1 MNKPVQPKLSMQEP
15 QVLDFQFHGKAGE
28 FFRIWI
34 VNLCLTI
41 VTLGIYSAWAK
52 VRTHQYFYGHT
63 SLGGS
68 SFEYTALPMQ
78 ILKGRLIAFGLFIL
92 YQVITSFFPFAAFPI
107 MLLFAAILPWIIV
120 RSMMFRHFNTR
131 YRNIR
136 FGFDGSYVQ
145 ALIAYVL
152 LPIGSACTAGLL
164 YPYTACRQQRWLA
177 NHSRFGDTQMSAELK
192 AGAFYSIYLSA
203 LFLMISTGVL
213 FFLVQTAAPTLTP
226 LIPLVILPFYYLVYA
241 YIKVQVM
248 NLTLNNLR
256 LGEHCFE
263 SRMRTLAYLWI
274 FISNTFAIVFTLGLA
289 TPWAMIRSA
298 NYRATCT
305 SAHIHGDLD
314 QFVQAQQDQQNAFG
328 EELGETLDL
337 EFGV

>member
-1 MNKPVQPKLSMQEP
+1 MNEPVQPKLSMQEP

-41 VTLGIYSAWAK
+41 LTLGIYSAWAK

-63 SLGGS
+63 TLGGS

-92 YQVITSFFPFAAFPI
+92 YQVITNFFPLVTFPI
-107 MLLFAAILPWIIV
+107 LLLFAAVLPWIIV

-152 LPIGSACTAGLL
+152 LPIGSVCTAGLL
-164 YPYTACRQQRWLA
+164 YPYAACRQQRWLA
-177 NHSRFGDTQMSAELK
+177 NHSRFGDAQMSAELK
-192 AGAFYSIYLSA
+192 AGTFYSIYLSA

-213 FFLVQTAAPTLTP
+213 FYLVQTSAPTLTP

-248 NLTLNNLR
+248 NLTLNKLR
-256 LGEHCFE
+256 LGEHHFE

>member
-1 MNKPVQPKLSMQEP
+1 MNKPVQPKLAIQKP

-41 VTLGIYSAWAK
+41 LTLGIYSAWAK

-63 SLGGS
+63 TLGGS

-92 YQVITSFFPFAAFPI
+92 YQVITNFFPLAALPM
-107 MLLFAAILPWIIV
+107 MLLFAAVLPWIIV

-136 FGFDGSYVQ
+136 FGFDGGYVQ

-152 LPIGSACTAGLL
+152 LPVGSAFTAGLL
-164 YPYTACRQQRWLA
+164 YPYAVCRQQRWLA
-177 NHSRFGDTQMSAELK
+177 NHSRFGDTQMSAEFK

-226 LIPLVILPFYYLVYA
+226 LLPLVVLPFYYLVYA
-241 YIKVQVM
+241 YIKVNVV
-248 NLTLNNLR
+248 NLTLNNLH
-256 LGEHCFE
+256 LGEHRFE

-305 SAHIHGDLD
+305 SALIQGDLE

>member
-1 MNKPVQPKLSMQEP
+1 MNEPLQTALSMQKP
-15 QVLDFQFHGKAGE
+15 QVLNFQFHGKAGE

-63 SLGGS
+63 TLGGS
-68 SFEYTALPMQ
+68 SFEYTAQPMQ

-92 YQVITSFFPFAAFPI
+92 YQLIIKFFPLAALPM
-107 MLLFAAILPWIIV
+107 MLIFAAIVPWIIV
-120 RSMMFRHFNTR
+120 RSMMFRHFHTR

-136 FGFDGSYVQ
+136 FGFDGGYIQ

-152 LPIGSACTAGLL
+152 LPLGSVFTAGLL
-164 YPYTACRQQRWLA
+164 YPYAACRQQRWLA
-177 NHSRFGDTQMSAELK
+177 NYSRFGDAKMSAELK

-203 LFLMISTGVL
+203 LFLIISSGVL
-213 FFLVQTAAPTLTP
+213 FFLVQTSAPSL
-226 LIPLVILPFYYLVYA
+226 LSLLPLVILPFYYVVYA
-241 YIKVQVM
+241 YIKVHVA
-248 NLTLNNLR
+248 NLTLNNLH
-256 LGEHCFE
+256 LAEHRFE
-263 SRMRTLAYLWI
+263 SRMKTLAYLWI
-274 FISNTFAIVFTLGLA
+274 FISNTLAIILTLGLA

-298 NYRATCT
+298 NYRAACT
-305 SAHIHGDLD
+305 SALVLGDLD
-314 QFVQAQQDQQNAFG
+314 QFVQAQQEQQNAFG
-328 EELGETLDL
+328 EELGDTLDL